1 MDPFTEKQLIDNL
14 SLISGTLMGIK
25 AELADLNVAV
35 REMNEI
41 ALDSNFSE
49 DNNVDEE
56 DEGEGKLKSQE
67 EPIDH
72 EEKIDIGEAD
82 EGFVVSEEDTI
93 VGADNPKLVPED
105 ADEEKEENAG
115 DSF

>member
-14 SLISGTLMGIK
+14 KLISGTLMGIK
-25 AELADLNVAV
+25 AELADLNVAI

-41 ALDSNFSE
+41 AFDSKLSGSSGEE
-49 DNNVDEE
+49 DDEE
-56 DEGEGKLKSQE
+56 VVEEKSQKE
-67 EPIDH
+67 NSESD
-72 EEKIDIGEAD
+72 EEKTDLGEAD
-82 EGFVVSEEDTI
+82 EGFVVSDEDT
-93 VGADNPKLVPED
+93 VVDSGSSRLVSDD